1 MVIEVAKH
9 NASIVDVGPSVIACS
24 NITEAFLDVFN
35 IDYGKDFAIIKQAH
49 TYINNNPIIKVDV
62 VVKDQLYKDVEFIL
76 IKSEQQG
83 IFINE
88 NSLVDG
94 ILIEQHQLQEI
105 AEEDATVVDCIAEQ
119 MAAVVDNVVVD
130 ESTTIDVVDLKQQAK
145 LQQQN
150 KIAQHLHTIQEELSD
165 QVSFELQQTKQSI
178 LTEALN
184 LQNKLQ
190 QDGIE
195 LVQQSIEM
203 FRQQLRDW
211 ALSTE
216 HHLTAYAEEAIAD
229 VEHQWT
235 EKCVQLL
242 DENKEKSLQHLQQD
256 ISIATINS
264 MAAIKE
270 KLSVEIANHLKMVD
284 ESNAKKDADIDA
296 FVQMQISQLHGQI
309 EQSQMQ
315 KFDAKVAEL
324 LIKQHDWLQQ
334 NINETTDAY
343 DEKVGQMSNEINKV
357 VAAAST
363 DVVDC
368 IKNADATIAEKIQ
381 NALQQ
386 LDATAQQ
393 LHEQRMQSIEQSV
406 AQVLK
411 DNIAEE
417 QTDVISEAR
426 SSARN
431 AVRDALASYKSDVSK
446 DLNAQLMNIQKELH
460 AKMQI
465 YIQSYGGGGSVA
477 MQFADGGTMNG
488 TLNVSNGQILSAG
501 VDLADIFSQSSGG
514 SQTLSFNESTAQLT
528 IAPNGNTVSLSAL
541 SGGGAIAAGNYL
553 PLSGGTIAGSV
564 TITNTLSTTTLYAT
578 SAYMTIIDITQY
590 ELSGFNVTGDVTV
603 NGTLSSSQIIYADS
617 GNSNKWS
624 SVYSTVNAN
633 SATTWNYQG
642 ADVKALTAN
651 WQGTYSTVNTNS
663 AAWGID
669 NTTDAEVRAL
679 TANWQSTYSTVQ
691 TNSAGWIQTL
701 VFDESNA
708 QLSISGG
715 NTISLSSLDGG
726 YADRLVNGSYQV
738 MLSSDGIV
746 NIPGTLT
753 VPNLTGGKIITASPF
768 DDISSF
774 YGLTGIPVSQNG
786 VDGTID
792 ISSVGVVTVSNQG
805 KNYTDGVAIIGGGTR
820 ILITTTLYGW
830 IFSPDGSITFPDNT
844 IQTTAFIA
852 GEPLFTTWAQTYSA
866 NYDSTY
872 TTVNAN
878 SASWGGGS
886 TIDTGVRALTSNWQ
900 NTYTSFSTQSANNIS
915 TYTTVN
921 ANSASWGASTGVSY
935 LSALNDVSIP
945 APVNGQ
951 VLTYNAILNK
961 WTAGT
966 PLSATGAT
974 GYYGSFYDERNQNA
988 TSPTSAYTVSM
999 SGTFESNGIS
1009 LSSNNIIFQYAGTYE
1024 IIYSLQ
1030 IENSHNAQEDVQVWF
1045 TKNGANIPNSN
1056 SVFTVHAKTGNI
1068 TGKIVMVTPFITTV
1082 NAGDA
1087 IGIKWAAADTG
1098 VSIVS
1103 LPPNT
1108 TPTTPAA
1115 PGVIFTVKQVTNVQV
1130 PGSITSNYLPLSGGT
1145 LTGTVSTNSDIEITD
1160 STKGIILRSPSSFKY
1175 RVTVSDAGELITT
1188 LV

>member
-9 NASIVDVGPSVIACS
+9 NASIVGVGENVIACS
-24 NITEAFLDVFN
+24 NITEAFLDVFS
-35 IDYGKDFAIIKQAH
+35 IDYGRDFAIIKQAH
-49 TYINNNPIIKVDV
+49 RYINNNPIIKVDV
-62 VVKDQLYKDVEFIL
+62 VVKEQLYKDVEFIL

-88 NSLVDG
+88 NSLADG

-119 MAAVVDNVVVD
+119 MTAAVDNVVVD

-203 FRQQLRDW
+203 FRQQLKDW

-296 FVQMQISQLHGQI
+296 FVQMQISQLHEQI

-368 IKNADATIAEKIQ
+368 IKNADAIIAEKIQ

-386 LDATAQQ
+386 LNATAQQ

-541 SGGGAIAAGNYL
+541 SGGAVAVGNYL

-564 TITNTLSTTTLYAT
+564 TITDTLSTTTLYAT
-578 SAYMTIIDITQY
+578 SAYVTIVDITQY

-642 ADVKALTAN
+642 ADVKALTA
-651 WQGTYSTVNTNS
+651 
-663 AAWGID
+663 
-669 NTTDAEVRAL
+669 
-679 TANWQSTYSTVQ
+679 
-691 TNSAGWIQTL
+691 
-701 VFDESNA
+701 
-708 QLSISGG
+708 
-715 NTISLSSLDGG
+715 
-726 YADRLVNGSYQV
+726 
-738 MLSSDGIV
+738 
-746 NIPGTLT
+746 
-753 VPNLTGGKIITASPF
+753 
-768 DDISSF
+768 
-774 YGLTGIPVSQNG
+774 
-786 VDGTID
+786 
-792 ISSVGVVTVSNQG
+792 
-805 KNYTDGVAIIGGGTR
+805 
-820 ILITTTLYGW
+820 
-830 IFSPDGSITFPDNT
+830 
-844 IQTTAFIA
+844 
-852 GEPLFTTWAQTYSA
+852 
-866 NYDSTY
+866 
-872 TTVNAN
+872 
-878 SASWGGGS
+878 
-886 TIDTGVRALTSNWQ
+886 NWQ

-988 TSPTSAYTVSM
+988 TSLTSAYTVAM

-1030 IENSHNAQEDVQVWF
+1030 IESKHNAQEDIQVWF
-1045 TKNGANIPNSN
+1045 AKNGANIPNSN
-1056 SVFTVHAKTGNI
+1056 SVFTVAAKAGNV
-1068 TGKIVMVTPFITTV
+1068 TGKIVMVTPFIAAV

-1087 IGIKWAAADTG
+1087 IGIKWAAATTG
-1098 VSIVS
+1098 ISIVS

-1108 TPTTPAA
+1108 TPATPAA
-1115 PGVIFTVKQVTNVQV
+1115 PGVILTVKQVTNVQV
-1130 PGSITSNYLPLSGGT
+1130 PGSVTSNYLPLSGGT

-1160 STKGIILRSPSSFKY
+1160 SNKGIILRSPSNFKY

>member
-9 NASIVDVGPSVIACS
+9 NASIVGVGENVIACS
-24 NITEAFLDVFN
+24 NITEAFLDVFS

-49 TYINNNPIIKVDV
+49 RYINNNPIIKVDV
-62 VVKDQLYKDVEFIL
+62 VVREQLYKDVEFIL

-88 NSLVDG
+88 NSLADG

-119 MAAVVDNVVVD
+119 MAAVVDSVVVD
-130 ESTTIDVVDLKQQAK
+130 ESATIDVVDLKQQAK

-150 KIAQHLHTIQEELSD
+150 KIAQHLQTIQEELSD

-195 LVQQSIEM
+195 MVQQSIEM
-203 FRQQLRDW
+203 FRQQLKDW

-242 DENKEKSLQHLQQD
+242 DENKEQSLQHLQQD

-270 KLSVEIANHLKMVD
+270 KLSLEIANHLKMVD

-296 FVQMQISQLHGQI
+296 FVQMQISQLHEQI

-343 DEKVGQMSNEINKV
+343 DEKIGQMSNELYKV
-357 VAAAST
+357 VAAASI

-386 LDATAQQ
+386 LNATAQQ

-411 DNIAEE
+411 DNIADE

-431 AVRDALASYKSDVSK
+431 AVRDALASYKSDISK

-465 YIQSYGGGGSVA
+465 YVQSYGGGGSVA

-488 TLNVSNGQILSAG
+488 TLNVSKGQILSAG
-501 VDLADIFSQSSGG
+501 VDLANIFSQSSGG

-541 SGGGAIAAGNYL
+541 SGSGAIAVGNYL
-553 PLSGGTIAGSV
+553 PLSGGTITGSV
-564 TITNTLSTTTLYAT
+564 TITDTLSTTTLYAT
-578 SAYMTIIDITQY
+578 SAYVTIVDITRY
-590 ELSGFNVTGDVTV
+590 ELSGFNVTGAVTV

-651 WQGTYSTVNTNS
+651 WQSTYSTVN
-663 AAWGID
+663 A
-669 NTTDAEVRAL
+669 
-679 TANWQSTYSTVQ
+679 
-691 TNSAGWIQTL
+691 NSAGWIQTL

-726 YADRLVNGSYQV
+726 YADRLVSGTAQV
-738 MLSSDGIV
+738 ILSSNGD
-746 NIPGTLT
+746 LT
-753 VPNLTGGKIITASPF
+753 FP
-768 DDISSF
+768 
-774 YGLTGIPVSQNG
+774 
-786 VDGTID
+786 
-792 ISSVGVVTVSNQG
+792 
-805 KNYTDGVAIIGGGTR
+805 GGGYIGTQ
-820 ILITTTLYGW
+820 YGGTGW
-830 IFSPDGSITFPDNT
+830 LVTPSAAGGIASADGEQYIQINDGQGIFIGTNWPSSAHEWTFGRDGGLTFPDGT

-852 GEPLFTTWAQTYSA
+852 GESLFTTWAQAYSA

-878 SASWGGGS
+878 SASWGGGGS

-915 TYTTVN
+915 TYTTVK

-951 VLTYNAILNK
+951 ILTYNAILNK

-988 TSPTSAYTVSM
+988 TSPTSAYTVAM

-1030 IENSHNAQEDVQVWF
+1030 IVSTHNAQEDVQVWF
-1045 TKNGANIPNSN
+1045 AKNGANIPNSN
-1056 SVFTVHAKTGNI
+1056 SVFTVAAKAGNV
-1068 TGKIVMVTPFITTV
+1068 TGKIVMVTPFIATV

-1098 VSIVS
+1098 ISIVS

-1115 PGVIFTVKQVTNVQV
+1115 PGVILTVKQVTNVQV
-1130 PGSITSNYLPLSGGT
+1130 PGSVTSNYLPLSGGT
-1145 LTGTVSTNSDIEITD
+1145 LTGIVSTNSDIEITD
-1160 STKGIILRSPSSFKY
+1160 STKGIILRSPSNFKY